1 MSYDCVAPENI
12 HTPCL
17 SPPTEGIGNS
27 GDGGGGVIGPGI
39 SKGGR
44 GVISMNFV
52 FFRVS
57 IFIQLY
63 INFLFMH
70 FASPV
75 ANVRKKKNLAN
86 LSTK

>member
-17 SPPTEGIGNS
+17 PPPPPPTEGIGNS

-39 SKGGR
+39 SIGGR

-75 ANVRKKKNLAN
+75 ANVRKKKKIL
-86 LSTK
+86 LI